1 MLKTQTVLPENYSK
15 VFDIDLKENKKMA
28 AIVNVA
34 GVAIMAVMILTA
46 LRFHSVRDLFDMSD
60 GLGAY
65 IARFA
70 AIVVGSIAYI
80 IVHELIHGFF
90 MKRFSGIKPKY
101 GYTFV
106 YAYAGSDAYFN
117 KRDYLIIALS
127 PLVILGVIIAIINAF
142 VPETWFWVI
151 YFIQICNI
159 SGAAGDMY
167 VTVKLLRQ
175 PADILINDSGV
186 AMKVYAPQK

>member
-1 MLKTQTVLPENYSK
+1 MKTQTVLPENYSK
-15 VFDIDLKENKKMA
+15 IFDIDLKENKKMA
-28 AIVNVA
+28 AIVNIA
-34 GVAIMAVMILTA
+34 GVVIAGVMILIA
-46 LRFHSVRDLFDMSD
+46 LRFHSVDALFDMSE

-70 AIVVGSIAYI
+70 IIIVGSLVYI

-90 MKRFSGIKPKY
+90 MKRYSGMKPKY

-127 PLVILGVIIAIINAF
+127 PLVILGVVIAIINAF

-151 YFIQICNI
+151 YFIQITNI
-159 SGAAGDMY
+159 SGAAGDLY
-167 VTVKLLRQ
+167 VTVKLLKQ
-175 PADILINDSGV
+175 PSDILITDSGV
-186 AMKVYAPQK
+186 AMKVYAPEK